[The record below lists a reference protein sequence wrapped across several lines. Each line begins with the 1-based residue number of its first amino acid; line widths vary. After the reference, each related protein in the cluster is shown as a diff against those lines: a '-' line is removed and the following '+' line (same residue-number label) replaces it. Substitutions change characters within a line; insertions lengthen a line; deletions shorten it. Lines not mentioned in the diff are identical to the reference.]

1 MLFCE
6 FIGHDSCDYCWK
18 NTQSPV
24 TCGHQLII
32 FFFAVIPIWT
42 HKQRLSYPYEL
53 AKKESYCFEYCT
65 NVVYLFD
72 SFLVDERSLGSSRGD
87 AIPDLQI
94 LLHGS
99 SQFLDKFIINTFV
112 YINPVGTHTGL
123 KENEVEDS

>member
-1 MLFCE
+1 M
-6 FIGHDSCDYCWK
+6 
-18 NTQSPV
+18 
-24 TCGHQLII
+24 
-32 FFFAVIPIWT
+32 
-42 HKQRLSYPYEL
+42 
-53 AKKESYCFEYCT
+53 
-65 NVVYLFD
+65 YLFD

-123 KENEVEDS
+123 KEKEVVKLINSKGKVKIGISTFIMGILRIYIHLYDPEKTLIY